1 FGLTGMEDRD
11 HHGHHFTNFY
21 VTTTVQSR
29 RNFRII
35 MEAFTVYFLSMEIV
49 ILTHRQ
55 ITNQNN
61 FAHDYAFEIII
72 SAFGLGIIMQI
83 ILLLKDFPTGVIY
96 ECMNEWHKLQLF
108 LHFGGFFSTAMGII
122 AMAVSETT
130 VEEHEFTVT
139 VAALVTSIINATW
152 YTISKIYEKAV
163 NLSIPAITVTDTGK
177 EETIVL
183 EGPFGVR
190 SWLQTPR
197 HRRQDGHF
205 LVAPDIS
212 GSQPIHKEGSRFM
225 RVPSEML
232 LEQAL
237 NRERY
242 QEEMSSLGRNL
253 SAGYQKNNENLEVL

>member
-1 FGLTGMEDRD
+1 MCALGESHFFGRTDMEGRD
-11 HHGHHFTNFY
+11 FHGHHFTNFY

-35 MEAFTVYFLSMEIV
+35 MEAFTLYFLSMEIV

-55 ITNQNN
+55 ITNQNH
-61 FAHDYAFEIII
+61 FAHGYAFEIII
-72 SAFGLGIIMQI
+72 SAFGVGIVMQMV
-83 ILLLKDFPTGVIY
+83 LLLKDFPTGVIY

-108 LHFGGFFSTAMGII
+108 LHFGGFFSTSMGII

-163 NLSIPAITVTDTGK
+163 TLSVPAITVTDTGK
-177 EETIVL
+177 EETTVL
-183 EGPFGVR
+183 EGPFSVR
-190 SWLQTPR
+190 AWLQTPR
-197 HRRQDGHF
+197 HRRQDDHF
-205 LVAPDIS
+205 LVAPDMT
-212 GSQPIHKEGSRFM
+212 GSRPMHKEGSQFI

-232 LEQAL
+232 LEQAV

-242 QEEMSSLGRNL
+242 REEMSSLFVCEISKG
-253 SAGYQKNNENLEVL
+253 